1 MREEHIEFSGP
12 NREAWRKNGVGVFE
26 RLRNPLPGEGTY
38 NLAAHPIGPD
48 PNSPLK

>member
-26 RLRNPLPGEGTY
+26 RLRNPSWGITY

>member
-26 RLRNPLPGEGTY
+26 RLRNPLPGEVLTIWQRTLSGQT
-38 NLAAHPIGPD
+38 LTPH
-48 PNSPLK
+48 